1 MEISIIINTY
11 NASKHLREV
20 VKSAQGFNETII
32 CDMEST
38 DDTVAIAKELGCKVV
53 IFPKNNCTIVEP
65 ARNFA
70 ISQAKGPWV
79 LVVDA
84 DEIIPPQLKEYLYQ
98 RIKQP
103 NCPSGLYIP
112 RKNYFMGTF
121 MRCFYPD
128 HLLRFFKK
136 EGTVWPPIIHSIP
149 LVQGDIERIPAKREE
164 LALIHLADDSVTEII
179 RKFNDYTDNEIE
191 RKKHKN
197 YGVAALFHRPFVR
210 FFKAYIIKGGI
221 KDGKEG
227 FIRAML
233 DGYYQFLMVSK
244 IIEQR
249 KKDNKKKQLQ

>member
-1 MEISIIINTY
+1 
-11 NASKHLREV
+11 
-20 VKSAQGFNETII
+20 
-32 CDMEST
+32 
-38 DDTVAIAKELGCKVV
+38 
-53 IFPKNNCTIVEP
+53 
-65 ARNFA
+65 
-70 ISQAKGPWV
+70 
-79 LVVDA
+79 
-84 DEIIPPQLKEYLYQ
+84 
-98 RIKQP
+98 
-103 NCPSGLYIP
+103 
-112 RKNYFMGTF
+112 MGTF

>member
-136 EGTVWPPIIHSIP
+136 EGTVWPPTIHSIP

-179 RKFNDYTDNEIE
+179 RKFNDYTDNEVE

-249 KKDNKKKQLQ
+249 KKDSKKKQLQ

>member
-103 NCPSGLYIP
+103 N
-112 RKNYFMGTF
+112 
-121 MRCFYPD
+121 
-128 HLLRFFKK
+128 
-136 EGTVWPPIIHSIP
+136 
-149 LVQGDIERIPAKREE
+149 
-164 LALIHLADDSVTEII
+164 
-179 RKFNDYTDNEIE
+179 
-191 RKKHKN
+191 
-197 YGVAALFHRPFVR
+197 
-210 FFKAYIIKGGI
+210 
-221 KDGKEG
+221 
-227 FIRAML
+227 
-233 DGYYQFLMVSK
+233 
-244 IIEQR
+244 
-249 KKDNKKKQLQ
+249 